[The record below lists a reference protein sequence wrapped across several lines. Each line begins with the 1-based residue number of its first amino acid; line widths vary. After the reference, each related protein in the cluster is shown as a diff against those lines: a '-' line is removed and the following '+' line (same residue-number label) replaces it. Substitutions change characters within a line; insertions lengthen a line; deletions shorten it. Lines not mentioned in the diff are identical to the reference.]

1 MPSKLIHD
9 YMRIDH
15 LPHIWCAGCGNGV
28 IMRDVAVAIDE
39 LIKDPEYHLDRE
51 KVVIVSGIGCSSRAA
66 GYMDFNSI
74 HTTHGRAIAFATG
87 IKFAD
92 PSLEVI
98 VLTGDGDCS
107 AIGGNHLI
115 HACRRNLGL
124 TVVTFN
130 NEIYGMTG
138 GQYSPTTP
146 TGDRATTAPYG
157 VLDRPFD
164 IAQLA
169 AGAGASYTARGSV
182 YHVRETI
189 NVIKQGIKHK
199 GFSLIDVW
207 SVCPTYYGRKN
218 GKGDAVEMIQWQKD
232 HMAPASVYYGL
243 SEDKRENTVLVGPL
257 THNNYPEYTAE
268 YAKLLAR
275 IAEEQEGRS

>member
-1 MPSKLIHD
+1 MPSELINK

-15 LPHIWCAGCGNGV
+15 LPHIWCPGCGNGT
-28 IMRDVAVAIDE
+28 IMRDVAVALDE
-39 LIKDPEYHLDRE
+39 LIEDPESHLSRE
-51 KVVIVSGIGCSSRAA
+51 KIVIVSGIGCSSRAA

-87 IKFAD
+87 IKFAN
-92 PSLEVI
+92 PELEVI

-115 HACRRNLGL
+115 HACRRNMGM

-130 NEIYGMTG
+130 NNIYGMTG

-146 TGDRATTAPYG
+146 NGDRATTAPYG
-157 VLDRPFD
+157 NLDRPFD

-169 AGAGASYTARGSV
+169 AGAGASYVARGSA
-182 YHVRETI
+182 YHCRETI
-189 NVIKQGIKHK
+189 DLIKQGIRHK
-199 GFSLIDVW
+199 GFSLIDVY

-218 GKGDAVEMIQWQKD
+218 KKGDAVQMLQWQKENLI
-232 HMAPASVYYGL
+232 PAARYYSM
-243 SEDKRENTVLVGPL
+243 SEEQKQGKKVIGTVA
-257 THNNYPEYTAE
+257 HNNYPEYTQE
-268 YAKLLAR
+268 YAKMVELCR
-275 IAEEQEGRS
+275 EQSGK